1 MKVVELNR
9 MNLVGIRVICPGDQY
24 VHEIPRASVIF
35 KERLN
40 EISGVVQP
48 ARLIGAFFVEDLTE
62 EEDGYWVCVEVND
75 ITAVPDGMVSV
86 VVPKQKYAVQRH
98 KGPNYEVRNTYEEL
112 HNRIKENKH
121 ERLLRSWHLEIS
133 DEWGDGDANHIEV
146 DLYDTIK

>member
-1 MKVVELNR
+1 M
-9 MNLVGIRVICPGDQY
+9 
-24 VHEIPRASVIF
+24 
-35 KERLN
+35 
-40 EISGVVQP
+40 
-48 ARLIGAFFVEDLTE
+48 IGAFFVEDLTE